1 MVAPA
6 LADRVVEAEASSGF
20 DLFIYSMY
28 EKPGWQPRAPGDR
41 IRVAH
46 PGTAVSYGEKLYE
59 VMAIEPAAGTSYAYR
74 YALRRW
80 DDSFVV
86 RKVVPYSREAAVAG
100 AVEVRERVR
109 RHRQHS
115 WLIYLFPLT
124 GLLPTPLLRRWQRE
138 WGLPMRAASFA
149 SVVAIGLPAVFL
161 FWREFL
167 RPDRAGSPAVVAV
180 AGFILLEQLA
190 RLFWLL
196 PSNEAIGSLTLTALW
211 GLLVLATGGRL
222 ETDGVWR
229 AVYHL
234 AAERDEVRYLKE
246 QPWDVEVRSVFR
258 DPVLLGPRPVRV
270 EDGVYQP
277 LEYTQEGEGLYRR
290 YVFRLR
296 ELDEKTPPHRE
307 YRRDRT
313 PEQVRELMAYE
324 RARNSVHA
332 WALLYGL
339 LPAARQLDLERRY
352 DLLCAQATAR
362 SAATVLAAAALALVA
377 ALLRGFRLAD
387 AGVVYLAVE
396 SIYRLAVARSR
407 GEPAGSVLGFLL
419 SPLLRK

>member
-1 MVAPA
+1 MVAPV

-28 EKPGWQPRAPGDR
+28 EKPGWRPRAPGDR

-59 VMAIEPAAGTSYAYR
+59 VMAIEPGAGTSYAYR

-86 RKVVPYSREAAVAG
+86 RRVVPYSREAAVAG
-100 AVEVRERVR
+100 AAEVRERVR
-109 RHRQHS
+109 RHRQHI
-115 WLIYLFPLT
+115 WLIYLFPIT

-138 WGLPMRAASFA
+138 WGLPMYAASFA
-149 SVVAIGLPAVFL
+149 SVVVFGLPAVFL

-196 PSNEAIGSLTLTALW
+196 YSNEAIGSLTLTALW
-211 GLLVLATGGRL
+211 SLLVLATGGRL

-229 AVYHL
+229 AAYQL
-234 AAERDEVRYLKE
+234 AAERDEVCYLKE

-270 EDGVYQP
+270 EGGVYEP

-290 YVFRLR
+290 YVFRLKK
-296 ELDEKTPPHRE
+296 LDEKTPPHRE

-324 RARNSVHA
+324 RARDSVHA

-339 LPAARQLDLERRY
+339 LPVARQLELERRY

-362 SAATVLAAAALALVA
+362 SAATVLAAAALALLT
-377 ALLRGFRLAD
+377 ALPRGFRLAD
-387 AGVVYLAVE
+387 AGVVYLIVE